1 MNEKDII
8 KLEIEE
14 IEPVEISDWE
24 KMNIE
29 KSVLRSTS
37 RKKYSPK
44 KWKWVSMVAMLT
56 FIFTSSVIWLPAVA
70 NRLPIVQQLLK
81 SNDNPQLQV
90 FSDNATIINQIDESN
105 GTSIELAEAFS
116 MERLYRLV
124 MK

>member
-44 KWKWVSMVAMLT
+44 
-56 FIFTSSVIWLPAVA
+56 
-70 NRLPIVQQLLK
+70 
-81 SNDNPQLQV
+81 
-90 FSDNATIINQIDESN
+90 N
-105 GTSIELAEAFS
+105 GNG
-116 MERLYRLV
+116 LV
-124 MK
+124 WSPC